1 MTLEEANKRYAEL
14 SIKYYDCIPF
24 HPDEDI
30 EWKEVCEI
38 IIEDLR
44 INNPNM
50 LIDIKKSKRN
60 LGG

>member
-14 SIKYYDCIPF
+14 SIKYYDSVPF

-44 INNPNM
+44 INNPDM